1 MLAARFSG
9 IGNIRV
15 LPVQTS
21 AHLPEGSV
29 RIRVEAA
36 GICGSDLHNFQ
47 TGQWISHCPVTPGH
61 EFSGVITQISGDCGS
76 HTVGEHVIA
85 DSRVGCGTCQ
95 TCRSGRKNL
104 CRNLSFVGESCD
116 GGFAQEV
123 ILPASQILSFPRTI
137 PLRYGALVEP
147 LSVSLHAV
155 NRLDPTPETPV
166 IVCGGGTIG
175 GLAALLLRQRGHAVY
190 ILERNTGRQTLL
202 ADTIGSIPLPPG
214 EADWNALFGPEGP
227 GFILDATGSTSVVQM
242 ACSRL
247 APGGRLALAGIFHHA
262 PQMDFNLIVEREL
275 DIRGVS
281 AFANEMPQAIALLP
295 ELIPA
300 LDRLVT
306 PAADLADLPDR
317 YAHLLS
323 GAENRLKTLIAPN
336 GTDGTW

>member
-9 IGNIRV
+9 VGDIRV

-21 AHLPEGSV
+21 ADLPDGSV

-47 TGQWISHCPVTPGH
+47 TGQWISQCPVTPGH
-61 EFSGVITQISGDCGS
+61 EFSGVITQISDNCGS
-76 HTVGEHVIA
+76 FTPGEHVIA

-95 TCRSGRKNL
+95 SCRSGHKNL
-104 CRNLSFVGESCD
+104 CRHLSFIGESCD
-116 GGFAQEV
+116 GGFAQDV

-155 NRLDPTPETPV
+155 NRLDPPPGAPV
-166 IVCGGGTIG
+166 VVCGGGTIG
-175 GLAALLLRQRGHAVY
+175 GLAALLLRQRGHDVY
-190 ILERNTGRQTLL
+190 LLERNTGRQTLL
-202 ADTIGSIPLPPG
+202 TETIGTTPLSPD
-214 EADWNALFGPEGP
+214 EQDWSARFGPEGP
-227 GFILDATGSTSVVQM
+227 RCILDATGSATVVQM
-242 ACSRL
+242 ACSRV

-262 PQMDFNLIVEREL
+262 PQIDLNLIVEREL

-295 ELIPA
+295 DIIPA
-300 LDRLVT
+300 LERLVT
-306 PAADLADLPDR
+306 PAGRLTDLPDL
-317 YAHLLS
+317 YTHLLS
-323 GAENRLKTLIAPN
+323 GAENRLKTLISPN